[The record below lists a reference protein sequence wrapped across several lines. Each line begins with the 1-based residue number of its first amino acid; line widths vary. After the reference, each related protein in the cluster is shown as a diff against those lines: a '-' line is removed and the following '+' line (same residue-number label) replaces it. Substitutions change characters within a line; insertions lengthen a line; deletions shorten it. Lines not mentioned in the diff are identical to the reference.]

1 MIRVLIVDGQD
12 EVRRGLRMRLAVEPD
27 MAIIG
32 ETGDVEEALSLARSL
47 GPDVIVVDIGM
58 RGADGANMVKRLR
71 EVAPAASA
79 VVLTLDG
86 DANTRA
92 RAQEAGARAF
102 LDKHGG
108 SADLLQTIRRIAP
121 GQLLAKSAA
130 TGPLATR
137 RQSVGQTWNENRT
150 AASEYKSQQRRL
162 WSSA

>member
-12 EVRRGLRMRLAVEPD
+12 EVRRGLRMCLAVEPD
-27 MAIIG
+27 MAIVG

-71 EVAPAASA
+71 AVAPAASA

-102 LDKHGG
+102 LEKHGG
-108 SADLLQTIRRIAP
+108 SADLSQNIRRIAP
-121 GQLLAKSAA
+121 AQLLDKVRGDGPVGNATAKR
-130 TGPLATR
+130 GPNR
-137 RQSVGQTWNENRT
+137 ERKSDRSV
-150 AASEYKSQQRRL
+150 
-162 WSSA
+162 

>member
-32 ETGDVEEALSLARSL
+32 ETGDVEEALSLAQSL
-47 GPDVIVVDIGM
+47 DPDVIVVDIGM

-71 EVAPAASA
+71 AVAPAASA

-102 LDKHGG
+102 LEKHGG

-121 GQLLAKSAA
+121 AQLSETKPAA
-130 TGPLATR
+130 AGPPAMR

-150 AASEYKSQQRRL
+150 CASEI
-162 WSSA
+162 